1 MAIKLAATKI
11 NWMKEIPMSNQ
22 YAQEAP
28 YHPGY
33 EDASFKNEVSPQIAE
48 LMEYRKMN
56 ARHLQ
61 FSNTIVQFCK
71 SDLNHRVQQRPV
83 RG

>member
-1 MAIKLAATKI
+1 
-11 NWMKEIPMSNQ
+11 MKVILMSNP
-22 YAQEAP
+22 YANEAP

-48 LMEYRKMN
+48 LNEYRKMN

-71 SDLNHRVQQRPV
+71 SDMNHHAQQKQV
-83 RG
+83 KN

>member
-1 MAIKLAATKI
+1 
-11 NWMKEIPMSNQ
+11 MKEIPMSNQ
-22 YAQEAP
+22 YAHEAP

-33 EDASFKNEVSPQIAE
+33 EDASFKIEVSPQIAE

-61 FSNTIVQFCK
+61 FSNTIVQVCK
-71 SDLNHRVQQRPV
+71 SDVNHHAQQKQV
-83 RG
+83 GS

>member
-1 MAIKLAATKI
+1 MR
-11 NWMKEIPMSNQ
+11 EFPMSNQ
-22 YAQEAP
+22 YVDEAP

-33 EDASFKNEVSPQIAE
+33 EDAAFKKELSPQIAE
-48 LMEYRKMN
+48 LMEYRKMS

-71 SDLNHRVQQRPV
+71 SDQNHHAQHK
-83 RG
+83 

>member
-1 MAIKLAATKI
+1 
-11 NWMKEIPMSNQ
+11 
-22 YAQEAP
+22 
-28 YHPGY
+28 
-33 EDASFKNEVSPQIAE
+33 
-48 LMEYRKMN
+48 MEYRKMN

-71 SDLNHRVQQRPV
+71 SDLNHHAQQRQA

>member
-1 MAIKLAATKI
+1 MKAIT
-11 NWMKEIPMSNQ
+11 MSNP
-22 YAQEAP
+22 YVQEAP

-33 EDASFKNEVSPQIAE
+33 EDAAFKNEVSPQIAE

-71 SDLNHRVQQRPV
+71 SDLNHHAQQRQT
-83 RG
+83 RS

>member
-1 MAIKLAATKI
+1 
-11 NWMKEIPMSNQ
+11 MSNE
-22 YAQEAP
+22 YVQEAP

-33 EDASFKNEVSPQIAE
+33 EDASFKKEVSPQIAE
-48 LMEYRKMN
+48 LMEYRKMT

-71 SDLNHRVQQRPV
+71 SDQNHYVHQR
-83 RG
+83 

>member
-1 MAIKLAATKI
+1 
-11 NWMKEIPMSNQ
+11 MSNQ
-22 YAQEAP
+22 YVDEAP

-48 LMEYRKMN
+48 LMEYRKMS

-71 SDLNHRVQQRPV
+71 SEQNNNALHNRSTA
-83 RG
+83 

>member
-1 MAIKLAATKI
+1 
-11 NWMKEIPMSNQ
+11 MKETPMSNQ
-22 YAQEAP
+22 YAHEAP

-48 LMEYRKMN
+48 LMEYRKMS

-71 SDLNHRVQQRPV
+71 SDLNHHAQQKPARS
-83 RG
+83 

>member
-1 MAIKLAATKI
+1 
-11 NWMKEIPMSNQ
+11 MKEIPMSNQ
-22 YAQEAP
+22 YSHEAP
-28 YHPGY
+28 CHPGY

-71 SDLNHRVQQRPV
+71 SELNHHAQQGQTRS
-83 RG
+83 

>member
-1 MAIKLAATKI
+1 
-11 NWMKEIPMSNQ
+11 MSNE
-22 YAQEAP
+22 YVQEAP

-33 EDASFKNEVSPQIAE
+33 EDAFFKKEVSPQIAE
-48 LMEYRKMN
+48 LMEYRKMT

-71 SDLNHRVQQRPV
+71 SDQNHYAHQH
-83 RG
+83 

>member
-1 MAIKLAATKI
+1 
-11 NWMKEIPMSNQ
+11 MSNQ
-22 YAQEAP
+22 YVDEAP

-48 LMEYRKMN
+48 LMAYRKMS

-71 SDLNHRVQQRPV
+71 SEQNNHNLHSRPAA
-83 RG
+83 

>member
-1 MAIKLAATKI
+1 
-11 NWMKEIPMSNQ
+11 MKELPMSNQ
-22 YAQEAP
+22 YVDEAP

-48 LMEYRKMN
+48 LMEYRKMS

-71 SDLNHRVQQRPV
+71 SHQNQHA
-83 RG
+83 

>member
-1 MAIKLAATKI
+1 MKAIA
-11 NWMKEIPMSNQ
+11 MSNL
-22 YAQEAP
+22 YVQEAP

-33 EDASFKNEVSPQIAE
+33 EDAAFKNEVSPQIAE
-48 LMEYRKMN
+48 LNEYRKMN

-71 SDLNHRVQQRPV
+71 SDVNLHAQQKQV
-83 RG
+83 RS

>member
-1 MAIKLAATKI
+1 MR
-11 NWMKEIPMSNQ
+11 EFPMSNQ
-22 YAQEAP
+22 YVDEAP

-33 EDASFKNEVSPQIAE
+33 EDAAFKNELSPQIAE
-48 LMEYRKMN
+48 LMEYRKMS

-71 SDLNHRVQQRPV
+71 SDLNHHAQQRPTKT
-83 RG
+83 

>member
-1 MAIKLAATKI
+1 
-11 NWMKEIPMSNQ
+11 MKEFPMSNQ
-22 YAQEAP
+22 YVDEAP

-48 LMEYRKMN
+48 LMEYRKMS

-61 FSNTIVQFCK
+61 FSNTIVQFCT
-71 SDLNHRVQQRPV
+71 SDQNQHA
-83 RG
+83 

>member
-1 MAIKLAATKI
+1 
-11 NWMKEIPMSNQ
+11 MKEIAMSNQ
-22 YAQEAP
+22 YAHEAP

-33 EDASFKNEVSPQIAE
+33 EDAAFKNEVSPQIAE
-48 LMEYRKMN
+48 LLEYRKMN

-71 SDLNHRVQQRPV
+71 SDLNHHAQLKHAA
-83 RG
+83 G

>member
-1 MAIKLAATKI
+1 
-11 NWMKEIPMSNQ
+11 MSNQ
-22 YAQEAP
+22 YVDEAP

-48 LMEYRKMN
+48 LMEYRKMS
-56 ARHLQ
+56 ARHLR

-71 SDLNHRVQQRPV
+71 SNQNQHAQHN
-83 RG
+83 

>member
-1 MAIKLAATKI
+1 
-11 NWMKEIPMSNQ
+11 MSNQ
-22 YAQEAP
+22 YVDEAP

-33 EDASFKNEVSPQIAE
+33 EDASFKNELSPQIAE
-48 LMEYRKMN
+48 LMEYRKMS

-71 SDLNHRVQQRPV
+71 SEQNNNALHNRSTA
-83 RG
+83 

>member
-1 MAIKLAATKI
+1 
-11 NWMKEIPMSNQ
+11 MKEIPMSNQ
-22 YAQEAP
+22 YAHEAP

-71 SDLNHRVQQRPV
+71 SDLNHRAQQKPARS
-83 RG
+83 

>member
-1 MAIKLAATKI
+1 MKAIA
-11 NWMKEIPMSNQ
+11 MSNL
-22 YAQEAP
+22 YVQEAP

-33 EDASFKNEVSPQIAE
+33 EDAAFKNEVSPQIAE
-48 LMEYRKMN
+48 LNEYRKMN

-71 SDLNHRVQQRPV
+71 SELNHHAQQTQARS
-83 RG
+83 